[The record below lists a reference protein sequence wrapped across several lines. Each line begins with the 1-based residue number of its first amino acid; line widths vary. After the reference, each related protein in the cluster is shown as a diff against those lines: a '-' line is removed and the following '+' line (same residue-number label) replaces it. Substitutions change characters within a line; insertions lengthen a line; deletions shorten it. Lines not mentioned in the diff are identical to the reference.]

1 VLRLDDLVEG
11 VWLLTSDVVGMPV
24 NLGNPEEVKV
34 LDLARTIVLLRGIAS
49 EVIFTERPIDD
60 PEVRR
65 PNISRARSLLGWAPW
80 IPLADGLPRTI
91 DWARETWRA

>member
-1 VLRLDDLVEG
+1 
-11 VWLLTSDVVGMPV
+11 M
-24 NLGNPEEVKV
+24 
-34 LDLARTIVLLRGIAS
+34 
-49 EVIFTERPIDD
+49 IFTERPIDD